1 MSQSPATRA
10 VASPPDKAFSLG
22 GKHAPLPWHLAAVAL
37 VALLALLPGVFTVSE
52 FVYDDSWLIAENPR
66 IHDLARFPDIWTT
79 HWWEGSRAADSP
91 MAERLDLLYRPLTM
105 TTFALN
111 VAVHGLQPMGFLLTN
126 LLLHVAASLLVYA
139 FVRRLLH
146 EPVLALITALI
157 FAVHPVHVEAVSNS
171 VGRAEI
177 QMTLFAL
184 LGLLALLPPSG
195 APSLPRGGVAMLAF
209 TAAMFTKES
218 AISYGPIALLVLLWR
233 RPFER
238 SAWRWWLGH
247 AALLAIPVAL
257 YLPAR
262 FFALDGNLI
271 RTAPP
276 MYYMNPLIELD
287 GWAWL
292 NGVLMVLGHYVR
304 LMVVP
309 AQLSANYGAELIDPA
324 AGPTAMTA
332 VGVLAMVAA
341 AVGLSGWLRQA
352 RRWRVVALL
361 TTLTLA
367 SYLLLSQVFVE
378 IGVTLAERFLY
389 WPSVFVS
396 ALLAAGVLAAY
407 RRLSWSATT
416 PASTVRLLQVVG
428 IALLVALG
436 VRSAIRSTDWSSNQR
451 LFALDARAYPAD
463 IHLNTLHADAL
474 LRRAAE
480 LSPSPERDAML
491 TEAERVLASVLE
503 RFPQHPT
510 AIASRGWL
518 ELFRGDVDQAR
529 LLLARAAQVG
539 SLNPNYRRMLQTLNE
554 QHGLATT
561 PAEAAEAVARDPDD
575 PAKHRTLARVLL
587 SSGSLARAEEVAE
600 AALARWPDHQG
611 LLDARARI
619 ALARNAPDAADH
631 VRRLLAVDPENWQ
644 MHTNL
649 ATILAG
655 VDPEAALAHAR
666 EAVTLA
672 PTKFETNINLA
683 EVLVQNRKF
692 AEALRLY
699 EALAEQL
706 DASDPLK
713 GAVAE
718 RIAALRAVLAERGPR

>member
-1 MSQSPATRA
+1 MSQFPASRA
-10 VASPPDKAFSLG
+10 AVSPPDEGFSLG
-22 GKHAPLPWHLAAVAL
+22 GRRALTPRHLAAVAL

-66 IHDLARFPDIWTT
+66 VHDLARFTDIWTT

-91 MAERLDLLYRPLTM
+91 LAERLDLLYRPLTM

-111 VAVHGLQPMGFLLTN
+111 VAVHGLQPAAFLLTN

-146 EPVLALITALI
+146 EPVLALMTALI

-177 QMTLFAL
+177 QMTIFAL
-184 LGLLALLPPSG
+184 LGLLALLPPAG
-195 APSLPRGGVAMLAF
+195 APSLRRGGVALLAF

-238 SAWRWWLGH
+238 GDWRWWLGH
-247 AALLAIPVAL
+247 AALLAVPVAL

-262 FFALDGNLI
+262 YFALDGNLI
-271 RTAPP
+271 RTTPP
-276 MYYMNPLIELD
+276 VYYMNPLIGLD

-304 LMVVP
+304 LMLVP

-332 VGVLAMVAA
+332 VGGLALLAAGVA
-341 AVGLSGWLRQA
+341 LSGWLRKS
-352 RRWRVVALL
+352 RPWRVVALL

-396 ALLAAGVLAAY
+396 ALLAAGALAAY

-416 PASTVRLLQVVG
+416 PASTVRLLRVVG
-428 IALLVALG
+428 VALLVALG
-436 VRSAIRSTDWSSNQR
+436 VRSAIRSTDWSSNQV
-451 LFALDARAYPAD
+451 LFRVDARAYPAD
-463 IHLNTLHADAL
+463 IHLNTLHADAQ
-474 LRRAAE
+474 LRQAAE
-480 LSPSPERDAML
+480 LPPSPARDAIL
-491 TEAERVLASVLE
+491 TEAERVLANVLE
-503 RFPQHPT
+503 RFPQHPA

-518 ELFRGDVDQAR
+518 ELFRGDVEQAR
-529 LLLARAAQVG
+529 LLLARAAQLG

-561 PAEAAEAVARDPDD
+561 PAEAADAVAQDPDD
-575 PAKHRTLARVLL
+575 PAQHVTLARVLL
-587 SSGSLARAEEVAE
+587 STGSLARAEEVAA
-600 AALARWPDHQG
+600 AALARWPNHRG

-631 VRRLLAVDPENWQ
+631 VRRLLVVDPDNWQ

-649 ATILAG
+649 ATVLAG
-655 VDPEAALAHAR
+655 VDAEDALVHAR
-666 EAVTLA
+666 KAVALA
-672 PTKFETNINLA
+672 PTSFEASVNLA
-683 EVLVQNRKF
+683 EVLVHNDEY

-699 EALAEQL
+699 QALVAQL
-706 DASDPLK
+706 DPGDPLK
-713 GAVAE
+713 PAVAE
-718 RIAALRAVLAERGPR
+718 RIKALRETRAAPGAR